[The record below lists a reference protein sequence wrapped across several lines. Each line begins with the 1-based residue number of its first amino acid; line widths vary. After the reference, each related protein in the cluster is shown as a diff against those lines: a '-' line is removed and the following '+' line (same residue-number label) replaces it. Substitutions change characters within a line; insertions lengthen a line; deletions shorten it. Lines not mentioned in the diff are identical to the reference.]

1 MPRTARLDVIG
12 ILQHVIVRGIEKR
25 EIFLDDG
32 DRRSFLARFSNLLLQ
47 TEVEC
52 LAWAVMT
59 NHAHL
64 LLRPKRTKLSIFMRR
79 LLTGYAV
86 NFNRRH
92 HRSGHLFQ
100 NRYKSIVCEEDP
112 YLLELV
118 RYIHLNPLRAGLVEG
133 MDGLDR
139 YEWSGHS
146 VLMGNYELPGQRR
159 EEVLAY
165 FGKRLKPASRRYR
178 DFVAEGI
185 SQGKRNELVGGG
197 LKRSFKLTGAEGM
210 QEYDERILGSGEFVE
225 ELRKVEELGDRLP
238 VVMPVKEVIERLAGF
253 FEIEVDDVRK
263 RVKGKR
269 VVEARN
275 MISYFAVRQM
285 GHNGAEVAK
294 MLNVTR
300 SAVSIAAGRGER
312 LVRHNGSLLARLN
325 RILTI

>member
-1 MPRTARLDVIG
+1 M
-12 ILQHVIVRGIEKR
+12 
-25 EIFLDDG
+25 
-32 DRRSFLARFSNLLLQ
+32 
-47 TEVEC
+47 EC

-64 LLRPKRTKLSIFMRR
+64 LLRPKGTKLAIFMRR

-86 NFNRRH
+86 NFNLRH

-100 NRYKSIVCEEDP
+100 NRYKSVVCEEEP

-118 RYIHLNPLRAGLVEG
+118 RYIHLNPVRAGLVEG
-133 MDGLDR
+133 MDELDR

-146 VLMGNYELPGQRR
+146 VLMGNREVPGQRTD
-159 EEVLAY
+159 EVLAY
-165 FGKRLKPASRRYR
+165 FGKRLKSGRRHYR

-197 LKRSFKLTGAEGM
+197 LRRSLRLSKAGEM

-225 ELRKVEELGDRLP
+225 ELRKVEGLADRLP
-238 VVMPVKEVIERLAGF
+238 VVMPIGDLMERVAGF
-253 FEIEVDDVRK
+253 LKIEVEDLRK

-275 MISYFAVRQM
+275 MISYLAVREM

-294 MLNVTR
+294 RLNVTR
-300 SAVSIAAGRGER
+300 SAVSIAAGRGEQ
-312 LVRHNGSLLARLN
+312 LVRHDGSLLARLKK
-325 RILTI
+325 ILTI